1 MEPIKTPTEV
11 RSGYVDDQNF
21 THIDVWFTEDDNEEG
36 FTAAIVCNDTA
47 KVYFCD
53 NRLRNDPKILEEIS
67 NVLQSIPQTMIV
79 VLDQETN

>member
-11 RSGYVDDQNF
+11 RSDYVDDQNF
-21 THIDVWFTEDDNEEG
+21 THIDVWFTEDDDEEG
-36 FTAAIVCNDTA
+36 ITAAIVCNDTA